1 MVLFSLCEAPLDD
14 WANGSSVDVL
24 SRMVSMVLVLWGY
37 EMKCYIATFQEFHSR
52 YKLFNDMHIGH
63 ITVSQWLVIQSSAQ
77 VNQDRFPAGQN
88 FIFFLILTLS
98 RFCSRQM
105 GGETAGLIFVIFVVW
120 SALIV
125 GR

>member
-1 MVLFSLCEAPLDD
+1 MIGLMV
-14 WANGSSVDVL
+14 VL
-24 SRMVSMVLVLWGY
+24 LMSCSRMVSMVLVLWGY

-88 FIFFLILTLS
+88 FYFLSDSDIVEILFKTNG
-98 RFCSRQM
+98 RRNRRPN
-105 GGETAGLIFVIFVVW
+105 FVICVVW

-125 GR
+125 GK

>member
-88 FIFFLILTLS
+88 FYFLSDSDIVEILFKTNGRRNS
-98 RFCSRQM
+98 RPNFCYFC
-105 GGETAGLIFVIFVVW
+105 GLECFNCW
-120 SALIV
+120 
-125 GR
+125 

>member
-1 MVLFSLCEAPLDD
+1 MCEAPLDD

-88 FIFFLILTLS
+88 FYFLSDSDIVEILFKTNG
-98 RFCSRQM
+98 RRNRRPNFCYFC
-105 GGETAGLIFVIFVVW
+105 GLECFNCW
-120 SALIV
+120 
-125 GR
+125 